1 MRIALGVKIA
11 TFAKFAPSG
20 NCNERKELEMS
31 KFEKKRNR
39 LTNVYLAIVITT
51 AVLVMALSA
60 CSPNGGSSGGGGT
73 SGTGSDGSDEM
84 ALDEIVEALYK
95 DVDVPAYEIIP
106 LDKTNFEGFAFTPYS
121 EDYQAV
127 AADALVNITAHS
139 VVVIKTDKSNG
150 LDLATEIASKADP
163 NKWLC
168 VGSEVVDVAYT
179 DNYVVLI
186 MSYQDIA
193 DEILDNFKTL
203 APKLDGMEMQ
213 FFSENNS
220 RFEE

>member
-1 MRIALGVKIA
+1 MQLLRNLPRVEIA

-31 KFEKKRNR
+31 KYEKKRNR

-60 CSPNGGSSGGGGT
+60 CSPNGGGGT
-73 SGTGSDGSDEM
+73 GGTGTGDSDEM
-84 ALDEIVEALYK
+84 SLDEIVEALYK

-186 MSYQDIA
+186 MSYKDIA

-213 FFSENNS
+213 YFSENNS

>member
-1 MRIALGVKIA
+1 MQLLRNALGVEIA

-31 KFEKKRNR
+31 KYEKKRNR
-39 LTNVYLAIVITT
+39 ITNVYLAIVITT
-51 AVLVMALSA
+51 AVLVMVLAA
-60 CSPNGGSSGGGGT
+60 CSPNGGGTGGT
-73 SGTGSDGSDEM
+73 GTGDSDEM
-84 ALDEIVEALYK
+84 SLDEIVEALYK

-121 EDYQAV
+121 EDYKAV

>member
-1 MRIALGVKIA
+1 
-11 TFAKFAPSG
+11 
-20 NCNERKELEMS
+20 MS

-39 LTNVYLAIVITT
+39 ITNVYLAIVITT
-51 AVLVMALSA
+51 AVLVMVLAA
-60 CSPNGGSSGGGGT
+60 CSPNGG
-73 SGTGSDGSDEM
+73 GTGTGDSDEM

-106 LDKTNFEGFAFTPYS
+106 LDKTNFEGFAFTTYS
-121 EDYQAV
+121 EDYKAV

-213 FFSENNS
+213 YFSESNS

>member
-1 MRIALGVKIA
+1 
-11 TFAKFAPSG
+11 
-20 NCNERKELEMS
+20 MS

-60 CSPNGGSSGGGGT
+60 CSPNGAGGDVGEGTGGGGGAV
-73 SGTGSDGSDEM
+73 SGPDKMS
-84 ALDEIVEALYK
+84 LDEIVEALCK

-106 LDKTNFEGFAFTPYS
+106 LDKTNFEGFAFAPYS

-139 VVVIKTDKSNG
+139 LVVIKTDKSNG
-150 LDLATEIASKADP
+150 LDLATEIAGKADP

-186 MSYQDIA
+186 MSYKNTADDI
-193 DEILDNFKTL
+193 LNNFKTL
-203 APKLDGMEMQ
+203 APKLDGTEMQ

>member
-1 MRIALGVKIA
+1 MSIA
-11 TFAKFAPSG
+11 
-20 NCNERKELEMS
+20 
-31 KFEKKRNR
+31 RNK
-39 LTNVYLAIVITT
+39 AIVITT

-60 CSPNGGSSGGGGT
+60 CSPNGGGGGT
-73 SGTGSDGSDEM
+73 GGTGTGDSDEM
-84 ALDEIVEALYK
+84 SLDEIVEALYK
-95 DVDVPAYEIIP
+95 GVDVPAYEIIP
-106 LDKTNFEGFAFTPYS
+106 LDKTNFEGFAFTTYS
-121 EDYQAV
+121 EDYKAV

>member
-1 MRIALGVKIA
+1 
-11 TFAKFAPSG
+11 
-20 NCNERKELEMS
+20 MS

-39 LTNVYLAIVITT
+39 IANVYLAIVITT
-51 AVLVMALSA
+51 AMLVMVLAA
-60 CSPNGGSSGGGGT
+60 CSPNGGGGGT
-73 SGTGSDGSDEM
+73 GGTGTGGSGSEGSDEM

-121 EDYQAV
+121 EDYKAV

-186 MSYQDIA
+186 MSYKDIA

-213 FFSENNS
+213 YFSESNS
-220 RFEE
+220 MFEE